1 MPEMNINTLNREED
15 VIEIDLRDVFRTVVK
30 HRYLFIGV
38 LCLAVAGA
46 QFYTSRIQPVY
57 RAQSRIMVDR
67 KPPKIVKVEDVV
79 LPEYTDATNFFN
91 SQVEIL
97 KSRALAGMVFKD
109 LGAYEP
115 PDRRGK
121 PAEELEYIT
130 DAQRVDAL
138 LENVKISP
146 VRNTQIID
154 VNAEDTEPKLA
165 ARIAN
170 TWAQAYVLF
179 SSVDQLIQKRSELET
194 DLHQREKYF
203 KSKHPVI
210 LGLQSEI
217 TAIDEKIE
225 SERLR
230 LSRQDGQES
239 DISTLS
245 GTVTNVKVIDRASVP
260 REPVRPRKMLNYA
273 LAVILGLF
281 ASGMMVIILES
292 LDQTI
297 KTAPDL
303 ERTINMSAIV
313 AIPNFKN
320 KKVSAGL
327 IPELV
332 SEKSP
337 KSIVTESFRHL
348 RTGIIY
354 SNPDFPKRTIMVTS
368 SSALEGKTTTAVN
381 LATVFAQ
388 AGERTLLVD
397 ADMRSPRLHMIFK
410 IERVNGLTDIL
421 VHDKED
427 IQPFMHKTDIPNLDI
442 LACGEIPPNPSE
454 LLDSQKMQGFI
465 ARVLNHYER
474 VIFDSP
480 PLLAA
485 TDAAILSAKVDATIL
500 VVRSGFAHRQAVLSS
515 VKALKTVNARVLAVV
530 LNMVNFYGDGHHY
543 GYSLYEPNTRRQI
556 AARGKGRAQKAR
568 PAKKKQTAE

>member
-1 MPEMNINTLNREED
+1 MPEMNVNTPSREED
-15 VIEIDLRDVFRTVVK
+15 VIEIDLREVFSTLVK

-46 QFYTSRIQPVY
+46 RFYTSRVQPVY
-57 RAQSRIMVDR
+57 QAQSRILVDR
-67 KPPKIVKVEDVV
+67 RPPKIVKVDDEVF
-79 LPEYTDATNFFN
+79 TDNTDPTNFFN

-97 KSRALAGMVFKD
+97 KSRALAGMVFND
-109 LGAYEP
+109 LGGYEP
-115 PDRRGK
+115 PARRGK
-121 PAEELEYIT
+121 PAEELKHIT
-130 DAQRVDAL
+130 AAQRVDAL

-154 VNAEDTEPKLA
+154 VNVEDTDPRLA

-170 TWAQAYVLF
+170 TWAQAYLLF
-179 SSVDQLIQKRSELET
+179 SSVDQLVQKRSELET
-194 DLHQREKYF
+194 DLYQREKYL
-203 KSKHPVI
+203 KAKHPVI

-217 TAIDEKIE
+217 AAIDEKVA
-225 SERLR
+225 SERAR
-230 LSRQDGQES
+230 LSEQDGQES
-239 DISTLS
+239 DISGWS
-245 GTVTNVKVIDRASVP
+245 GNVTNVKVIDRAQVP
-260 REPVRPRKMLNYA
+260 QKPVRPRKMLNYA
-273 LAVILGLF
+273 LAVVLGLF
-281 ASGMMVIILES
+281 AGGMLVIIFES

-303 ERTINMSAIV
+303 EKTINISSIV
-313 AIPNFKN
+313 SIPSFKN
-320 KKVSAGL
+320 KKASMGI

-337 KSIVTESFRHL
+337 QSLVTESFRHL

-354 SNPDFPKRTIMVTS
+354 SNPDFAKRTIMVTS

-388 AGERTLLVD
+388 SGERTLLVD
-397 ADMRSPRLHMIFK
+397 TDMRSPRLHTIFK

-427 IQPFMHKTDIPNLDI
+427 IPAFTHKTDIPNLDV

-465 ARVLNHYER
+465 ARALNHYER

-485 TDAAILSAKVDATIL
+485 TDAAILSAKTDATIL

-515 VKALKTVNARVLAVV
+515 VKALRTVNARILAVV

-543 GYSLYEPNTRRQI
+543 YGYSLYEPNTRRKL
-556 AARGKGRAQKAR
+556 AARGKGRATKIR
-568 PAKKKQTAE
+568 PIKKKEAA

>member
-1 MPEMNINTLNREED
+1 MPEINRNIPSRDED
-15 VIEIDLRDVFRTVVK
+15 FIEIDLRDVFRTLVK

-38 LCLAVAGA
+38 LCLTVAGA
-46 QFYTSRIQPVY
+46 HAYNARTRPVY
-57 RAQSRIMVDR
+57 QAQSRILVDR
-67 KPPKIVKVEDVV
+67 RPPKIVKVEEVV
-79 LPEYTDATNFFN
+79 LPEYSDANNFFN

-97 KSRALAGMVFKD
+97 KSRTLAGMVFD
-109 LGAYEP
+109 ELGGYEP
-115 PDRRGK
+115 PARRGK
-121 PAEELEYIT
+121 PAKELKDIT
-130 DAQRVDAL
+130 AGQRLNSL

-154 VNAEDTEPKLA
+154 VNVEDTDPKLA
-165 ARIAN
+165 TRIAN
-170 TWAQAYVLF
+170 TWAQSYVLF

-194 DLHQREKYF
+194 DLYQRAKYL
-203 KSKHPVI
+203 KDKHPVI

-217 TAIDEKIE
+217 AAIDERIAG
-225 SERLR
+225 ERAK
-230 LSRQDGQES
+230 LSRQDGQDS
-239 DISTLS
+239 DISSWS
-245 GTVTNVKVIDRASVP
+245 GNVTNVKIIDRAQVP
-260 REPVRPRKMLNYA
+260 QKPVRPRKMLNYA
-273 LAVILGLF
+273 LAVIFGLF
-281 ASGMMVIILES
+281 AGGMLVVIFES

-303 ERTINMSAIV
+303 EKTINMSSIV
-313 AIPNFKN
+313 AIPYFKN
-320 KKVSAGL
+320 KKAPAGL

-337 KSIVTESFRHL
+337 HSLVTESFRHL

-354 SNPDFPKRTIMVTS
+354 SNPDFSKRTMLVTS
-368 SSALEGKTTTAVN
+368 SSALEGKTTTAIN

-388 AGERTLLVD
+388 SGERTLLVD
-397 ADMRSPRLHMIFK
+397 TDMRSPRLHTIFN

-427 IQPFMHKTDIPNLDI
+427 IHAFTHKTDIPNLDV

-454 LLDSQKMQGFI
+454 LLDSQKMQDFI
-465 ARVLNHYER
+465 LRACQDYQR

-485 TDAAILSAKVDATIL
+485 TDAAILSAKADATIL
-500 VVRSGFAHRQAVLSS
+500 VVRAGFAHRQAVMSS
-515 VKALKTVNARVLAVV
+515 VKALKTVNARILTVV

-543 GYSLYEPNTRRQI
+543 YGYSLYEPNTRRKI
-556 AARGKGRAQKAR
+556 AARGKGREPKIR
-568 PAKKKQTAE
+568 LGKKKEAV